1 MKRFYLWIM
10 LIVMLG
16 MSTRLCAQTT
26 TSSTN
31 DTKLMIT
38 HMGYFDTGIFRWYV
52 YFNEAEYYAKCYL
65 GSNAAKAP
73 DWTSNVTLIPH
84 TFSSSDNS
92 ELDGKTYNL
101 PTSFVFSDRPDNY
114 YTYKYTDPKGQ
125 TYELCYT
132 LEPNGKSVTVYNVEV
147 PENKKA
153 EFEKDKSSYS
163 ASNPLVLTIPDK
175 ATITVNSE
183 DKTYTEDITKLGIF
197 QQYGFDEKVTM
208 YGNTTDYTWGY
219 NAFSYLGTAIE
230 YLGVPVK
237 LKLGANI
244 KEIMANTFRVSDY
257 YADMSTWTDPDKFL
271 QGCTNLYGLDFNN
284 NNALWY
290 IGNGAFKDA
299 TNLKLYPISAIDDHA
314 VAVPTSL
321 TQLQDEA
328 FANSGIRSLI
338 VTQPIQNLGNDV
350 FDNCDNM
357 EYVSFKE
364 LNMTASDW
372 TTNNMLLSRDIDKF
386 KETLKNNGTEVST
399 TEVKPEYQRLL
410 QGIPNHVLIYA
421 PNAFDKDYTY
431 LDQSENGYNIIT
443 TKDETPHCYHFYVYD
458 NTTITDATNNKKG
471 SYDYWV
477 PEAFQ
482 ADVSTYNRSF
492 PTGWVTTYLPFDWIL
507 PDGCDAYQAAETL
520 TSVNDKGQH
529 VFTFTK
535 VTDKAMKANTPYLL
549 NNTNNQAVSIANA
562 NSQIIPKSVHP
573 SAMTF
578 KSKDAANKAIFWG
591 TTEDIP
597 NDSAAVNYQAYNI
610 RPDQT
615 WGKIDQSVPT
625 GYIGHFRA
633 FVSDASTTT
642 PSSAKPGVVLMLIG
656 KNGETTSISTVDAG
670 AVLDG
675 QAAIYALDGRY
686 MGTDFT
692 RLTNGIYIKNGKKFT
707 VKNH

>member
-1 MKRFYLWIM
+1 MM
-10 LIVMLG
+10 MLG
-16 MSTRLCAQTT
+16 MGTRLYAQTT

-65 GSNAAKAP
+65 GSNAVEAP

-84 TFSSSDNS
+84 TFTSSDNS
-92 ELDGKTYNL
+92 ELEGKTYNL
-101 PTSFVFSDRPDNY
+101 PTSFVFSDRPDNNY
-114 YTYKYTDPKGQ
+114 YTYTYTDPKGG
-125 TYELCYT
+125 THELSYT

-147 PENKKA
+147 QEDNKA

-163 ASNPLVLTIPDK
+163 ASNPLELTIPDM

-183 DKTYTEDITKLGIF
+183 DKTYTEDITKLGVF
-197 QQYGFDEKVTM
+197 QQYGFDEKVTIS
-208 YGNTTDYTWGY
+208 GTTTDYTWGY

-230 YLGVPVK
+230 NLGVPVK

-244 KEIMANTFRVSDY
+244 KEIMPYTFRVSDY

-271 QGCTNLYGLDFNN
+271 KGCTNLYGFDFNGN
-284 NNALWY
+284 TALWY

-299 TNLKLYPISAIDDHA
+299 TNLKLYPISTTDDHA

-350 FDNCDNM
+350 FENCDNM
-357 EYVSFKE
+357 EYVSFKQ
-364 LNMTASDW
+364 LNMTASDG

-386 KETLKNNGTEVST
+386 KETLKNNGTEVTT

-421 PNAFDKDYTY
+421 PNAFDKTYKY

-482 ADVSTYNRSF
+482 ADVSSYNRSF
-492 PTGWVTTYLPFDWIL
+492 PTGWVTTYLPFDWTL

-520 TSVNDKGQH
+520 VDVNDKGQN
-529 VFTFTK
+529 VFTFTQ
-535 VTDKAMKANTPYLL
+535 VSGTAMKANTPYLL
-549 NNTNNQAVSIANA
+549 NNKSGNAVSIADA
-562 NSQIIPKSVHP
+562 KDLTIPKSVHP
-573 SAMTF
+573 SAKTF
-578 KSKDAANKAIFWG
+578 LNDDHTTKALFWG
-591 TTEDIP
+591 TTEDIS

-610 RPDQT
+610 RPDQK
-615 WGKIDQSVPT
+615 WGKVVTSVPT

-633 FVSDASTTT
+633 FVSDTRTTT
-642 PSSAKPGVVLMLIG
+642 SSSAKPNVVLMLIG
-656 KNGETTSISTVDAG
+656 KNGETTSISTVDAD
-670 AVLDG
+670 AVIGG
-675 QAAIYALDGRY
+675 QPAIYALDGRY

-692 RLTNGIYIKNGKKFT
+692 RLPNGIYIKNGKKFT
-707 VKNH
+707 VKNR

>member
-1 MKRFYLWIM
+1 MTLW
-10 LIVMLG
+10 G
-16 MSTRLCAQTT
+16 MSARLYAATDNGQ
-26 TSSTN
+26 
-31 DTKLMIT
+31 LQAT
-38 HMGYFDTGIFRWYV
+38 HMGHYDDGTFTWYM
-52 YFNEAEYYAKCYL
+52 YYNEHEYYAKCYL
-65 GSNAAKAP
+65 GAKTVTAP
-73 DWTSNVTLIPH
+73 SWVSDVLTLTDKNYTTSNSTSGSSTTTSLIALPIAYVFADAPNDASTYTVPNTNHTL
-84 TFSSSDNS
+84 
-92 ELDGKTYNL
+92 
-101 PTSFVFSDRPDNY
+101 
-114 YTYKYTDPKGQ
+114 KYTVVDQGAMA
-125 TYELCYT
+125 TI
-132 LEPNGKSVTVYNVEV
+132 YNVEAD
-147 PENKKA
+147 KKLNT
-153 EFEKDKSSYS
+153 SQYS
-163 ASNPLVLTIPDK
+163 ASDPLVLKVPDEVTFTTNDKKTTIENVK
-175 ATITVNSE
+175 ITRLGDASMYIGIWHFGDALNS
-183 DKTYTEDITKLGIF
+183 
-197 QQYGFDEKVTM
+197 
-208 YGNTTDYTWGY
+208 
-219 NAFSYLGTAIE
+219 
-230 YLGVPVK
+230 LGVPVK
-237 LKLGANI
+237 VVLGKNI
-244 KEIMANTFRVSDY
+244 QAIMANTFRVLNYDNPSDE
-257 YADMSTWTDPDKFL
+257 TILK
-271 QGCTNLYGLDFNN
+271 GCTNLYGFDFNGN
-284 NNALWY
+284 TALWY
-290 IGNGAFKDA
+290 IGKGAFKDA
-299 TNLKLYPISAIDDHA
+299 TNLKLYPISATDDHA

-338 VTQPIQNLGNDV
+338 VTQPIQDLGNDV

-357 EYVSFKE
+357 EYVSFKQ
-364 LNMTASDW
+364 LNMTATDGT
-372 TTNNMLLSRDIDKF
+372 TTNDMLLSRDIETF
-386 KETLKNNGTEVST
+386 KQTLANEGKEVT
-399 TEVKPEYQRLL
+399 TTTVKPEYQRLL

-421 PNAFDKDYTY
+421 PDAFDKTYKY
-431 LDQSENGYNIIT
+431 LDQSEGGYNIIT
-443 TKDETPHCYHFYVYD
+443 TGDKTPHCYHFYVYD
-458 NTTITDATNNKKG
+458 NTAITNENNNKKG

-477 PEAFQ
+477 PEAFE
-482 ADVSTYNRSF
+482 ADVSTYNRAF
-492 PTGWVTTYLPFDWIL
+492 PTGWVTTYLPFDWTL
-507 PDGCDAYQAAETL
+507 PSGCKAYQAADKL
-520 TSVNDKGQH
+520 VDVNSEGQH
-529 VFTFTK
+529 VFSFTE
-535 VTDKAMKANTPYLL
+535 VSGTAMKANTPYLL